1 MKKIAVFPG
10 SFDPITLGH
19 MDVLLRSTK
28 LFDEIYVAIG
38 VNSQKAV
45 LYPLQRRLSWIKKI
59 CEPYPN
65 IHVDYYEGLTAYY
78 CKTIGA
84 QYLLRGV
91 RNSTDYEYEKTISQI
106 NQKLVS
112 GLETVFIIAKP
123 ELSYISSTIVREL
136 ILGKADLKPFVPEL
150 ILNEIYT

>member
-28 LFDEIYVAIG
+28 LFDEIFVAIG
-38 VNSQKAV
+38 VNSHKAV
-45 LYPLQRRLSWIKKI
+45 LYPLERRLSWIKKI

>member
-38 VNSQKAV
+38 VNSQKVV
-45 LYPLQRRLSWIKKI
+45 LYPLERRLSWIKKI

>member
-19 MDVLLRSTK
+19 VDVLLRSRA
-28 LFDEIYVAIG
+28 LFDEIYVAVG
-38 VNSQKAV
+38 VNSQKSV
-45 LYPLQRRLSWIKKI
+45 LYSLDKRLAWIKKI
-59 CEPYPN
+59 AEPYPN

-78 CKTIGA
+78 CRAKGA
-84 QYLLRGV
+84 QYLLRGL

-106 NQKLVS
+106 NQKLVD
-112 GLETVFIIAKP
+112 GLETVFIMAKP
-123 ELSYISSTIVREL
+123 ELSYISSTIVRDL
-136 ILGKADLKPFVPEL
+136 ILGKADLRPFVPEL

>member
-45 LYPLQRRLSWIKKI
+45 LYPLERRLSWIKKI

>member
-19 MDVLLRSTK
+19 LDVLLRSTK

-45 LYPLQRRLSWIKKI
+45 LYPLERRLSWIKKI